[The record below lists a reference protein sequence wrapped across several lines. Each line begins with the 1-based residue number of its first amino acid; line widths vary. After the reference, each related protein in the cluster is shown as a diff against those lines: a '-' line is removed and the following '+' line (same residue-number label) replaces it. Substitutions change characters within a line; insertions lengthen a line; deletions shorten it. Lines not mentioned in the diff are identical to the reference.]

1 MVAWTCLAG
10 HFIHPEQ
17 TSIGEAWMRLP
28 RGGVA
33 AFLGPVGETTTSEQ
47 LPFAMTFYAALRDEG
62 RLGDAWLAA
71 IQQQGSEDV
80 MWGYTILGDPALQL
94 YQE

>member
-10 HFIHPEQ
+10 HFIHPTQ
-17 TSIGEAWMRLP
+17 NSIGEAWMRLP

-33 AFLGPVGETTTSEQ
+33 AFLGPVGETTTGEQ
-47 LPFAMTFYAALRDEG
+47 APYARGFYANLREEG

-71 IQQQGSEDV
+71 LQQGSSQDV
-80 MWGYTILGDPALQL
+80 MWGYTILGDPALWL
-94 YQE
+94 IRE